1 MVSGNPFLDDDDVD
15 ENDLDLSLG
24 LQDLHVSSSQNVNDA
39 DTSGFVF
46 GLDDDIDDDE
56 DDLALPS
63 LDDYDDE
70 MLPEDQTVSNFS
82 STVETDHNP
91 DGILPVD
98 SHSRIQDDSS
108 VSTDVDTGTE
118 DEILFDD
125 DGDSAG
131 FEDGLNPDADSGESD
146 SSQISDE
153 SHGSIIYGDFDDD
166 DDEFIF
172 DDDED
177 EDGDFND
184 NSFLSSP
191 SDGVLDADG
200 VRDIVR
206 RLEMVSAEP
215 EDEDTYDDEIDEDDD
230 NFAWVDD
237 EDSSSEAG
245 SPFMQRGL
253 LSGGPE
259 SDDDDEEGGWSFED
273 VPPDEEGFTDSRLF
287 EDDDETLFDDDEDE
301 DDLYDF
307 DSPDSTDFLTND
319 SSDRDQTGFDTVS
332 DSDRDNNSEDDG
344 KSSDLGTP
352 EGSLSG
358 SEGSSDSKTGGCDTK
373 SDDSSFTERLKAFAS
388 GLGERVSSVVADI
401 KNDLRG
407 HDGEMPDS
415 RSDDEDEGNTD
426 SDEKGNDDNKSKK
439 SGSRKGKGSSSNP
452 LKSLL
457 STVGGFYN
465 KLVGIFFKIL
475 TSVLGILS
483 GIPVIGRPFKIALAA
498 TRVLEV
504 IAKSAPALLLVAGL
518 VTMSWMSVPSSTT
531 TELPDEGKVEFSSF
545 SYSNGGT
552 ALGVMKNTGEV
563 SVEGQAQ
570 FTVYSLQPGWNP
582 KSWFIYQAEKTC
594 ESNVVAVDIES
605 QTEVSASCG
614 QASGWL
620 PRVSGTV
627 K

>member
-24 LQDLHVSSSQNVNDA
+24 LQDLYASTNQDSA
-39 DTSGFVF
+39 DVVAGGFGF
-46 GLDDDIDDDE
+46 GLDDDTDNE

-63 LDDYDDE
+63 LDDYDNELLTDKQSAE
-70 MLPEDQTVSNFS
+70 NFS
-82 STVETDHNP
+82 SIIEPENDL
-91 DGILPVD
+91 DGTASVGNQVQND
-98 SHSRIQDDSS
+98 SMM
-108 VSTDVDTGTE
+108 STDVDSDTE

-125 DGDSAG
+125 ENDSAD
-131 FEDGLNPDADSGESD
+131 FDSGSELNTDNRESEE
-146 SSQISDE
+146 SSNSADE
-153 SHGSIIYGDFDDD
+153 SHGSIVYGDFDD

-177 EDGDFND
+177 EDDFSD
-184 NSFLSSP
+184 NSFLSS
-191 SDGVLDADG
+191 SADG

-206 RLEMVSAEP
+206 RLEMAGAEP
-215 EDEDTYDDEIDEDDD
+215 ENEDTNDDEIDEDDD

-237 EDSSSEAG
+237 DDSSSEAG

-259 SDDDDEEGGWSFED
+259 PNEDDEEEGGWSFEE
-273 VPPDEEGFTDSRLF
+273 VPPEEEGFSDSRLF

-319 SSDRDQTGFDTVS
+319 FSGRDQIDPGNTS
-332 DSDRDNNSEDDG
+332 DSDQDNNFKDDEQPVDSG
-344 KSSDLGTP
+344 NPDGPVSNSDESSSNKT
-352 EGSLSG
+352 
-358 SEGSSDSKTGGCDTK
+358 SDDTK
-373 SDDSSFTERLKAFAS
+373 DNESSFTERLKALAA
-388 GLGERVSSVVADI
+388 GLGERVSAVVTDV

-407 HDGEMPDS
+407 HDGEIPDS
-415 RSDDEDEGNTD
+415 SSDDEDEEGSD
-426 SDEKGNDDNKSKK
+426 SKEEGIGDNKSKK
-439 SGSRKGKGSSSNP
+439 SGSRKSKSGSSNP

-457 STVGGFYN
+457 STIGGFYN
-465 KLVGIFFKIL
+465 KLVGIFFKII
-475 TSVLGILS
+475 TSVLGVLA

-498 TRVLEV
+498 TLILEIV
-504 IAKSAPALLLVAGL
+504 AKSAPALLLVAGL
-518 VTMSWMSVPSSTT
+518 VTMSWMSVPGSTT

-582 KSWFIYQAEKTC
+582 KSWFVYQAEKTC
-594 ESNVVAVDIES
+594 ESNVVTVDIES

-620 PRVSGTV
+620 PRVSGTI

>member
-24 LQDLHVSSSQNVNDA
+24 LQDLHASTYQNSADA
-39 DTSGFVF
+39 VAGRFGF
-46 GLDDDIDDDE
+46 GLDDDTDDE

-63 LDDYDDE
+63 LDDYENELLADE
-70 MLPEDQTVSNFS
+70 QLAENFS
-82 STVETDHNP
+82 SIIEPENDLDDTASVGNHA
-91 DGILPVD
+91 
-98 SHSRIQDDSS
+98 QDNLLM
-108 VSTDVDTGTE
+108 STDVDSDTE

-125 DGDSAG
+125 ENDSAD
-131 FEDGLNPDADSGESD
+131 FDSGSELNADNIESEE
-146 SSQISDE
+146 SSRSADE
-153 SHGSIIYGDFDDD
+153 SHGSIVYGDFDD

-177 EDGDFND
+177 ENDFSD
-184 NSFLSSP
+184 NSFLSSS

-206 RLEMVSAEP
+206 RLEMAGAEP
-215 EDEDTYDDEIDEDDD
+215 ENEDTNDDEIDEDDD

-237 EDSSSEAG
+237 DSSSEAG

-259 SDDDDEEGGWSFED
+259 SSEDDEEEGGWSFEE
-273 VPPDEEGFTDSRLF
+273 VPPEEEVFSDSRLF

-307 DSPDSTDFLTND
+307 DSPDSTDFPTND
-319 SSDRDQTGFDTVS
+319 FSGRDQIDPGNVS
-332 DSDRDNNSEDDG
+332 DSDQDNNFKNDEQ
-344 KSSDLGTP
+344 
-352 EGSLSG
+352 
-358 SEGSSDSKTGGCDTK
+358 SSDSSTPGGSVSDSDGSSSNKTSDDTK
-373 SDDSSFTERLKAFAS
+373 DNESSFTERLKALAA
-388 GLGERVSSVVADI
+388 GIEDRVSAVVTDV

-407 HDGEMPDS
+407 HDGEIPDS
-415 RSDDEDEGNTD
+415 RSDEDNDSENEPDSEGTN
-426 SDEKGNDDNKSKK
+426 SSKPK
-439 SGSRKGKGSSSNP
+439 ESKKGKGGSRSKNP

-457 STVGGFYN
+457 SAIGGFYN
-465 KLVGIFFKIL
+465 KLVGIFFKII
-475 TSVLGILS
+475 TSVLGVLA

-498 TRVLEV
+498 TRILEI
-504 IAKSAPALLLVAGL
+504 IAKSAPALLLIAGL

-594 ESNVVAVDIES
+594 ESNVVTVDIES

-620 PRVSGTV
+620 PRVSGTI

>member
-24 LQDLHVSSSQNVNDA
+24 LQDLHVSSSQNIDDKVA
-39 DTSGFVF
+39 GGFGF
-46 GLDDDIDDDE
+46 DLDDDVDDDE

-63 LDDYDDE
+63 LDDYENELLTDE
-70 MLPEDQTVSNFS
+70 QTTENFS
-82 STVETDHNP
+82 SITEPENDLDDTASVGNQ
-91 DGILPVD
+91 VQND
-98 SHSRIQDDSS
+98 SMM
-108 VSTDVDTGTE
+108 STDVDSDTE

-125 DGDSAG
+125 KDDSAD
-131 FEDGLNPDADSGESD
+131 FDSGSELNTDNRESEE
-146 SSQISDE
+146 SSNNADE
-153 SHGSIIYGDFDDD
+153 SHGSIVYGDFDD

-177 EDGDFND
+177 EDDFSD
-184 NSFLSSP
+184 NSFLSS
-191 SDGVLDADG
+191 SVDGVLDADG

-206 RLEMVSAEP
+206 RLEMAGAEP
-215 EDEDTYDDEIDEDDD
+215 ENEDTNDDEVDEDDD

-237 EDSSSEAG
+237 DDSSSEAG

-259 SDDDDEEGGWSFED
+259 SSEDDEEEGGWSFEE
-273 VPPDEEGFTDSRLF
+273 VPPEEEGFSDSRLF

-307 DSPDSTDFLTND
+307 DSPDSTDFLAND
-319 SSDRDQTGFDTVS
+319 FSGRDQIDPDNVS
-332 DSDRDNNSEDDG
+332 DSDQDNNFKNDEQSVD
-344 KSSDLGTP
+344 SGTP
-352 EGSLSG
+352 DDSVNDSK
-358 SEGSSDSKTGGCDTK
+358 GSSDSKTGDDTK
-373 SDDSSFTERLKAFAS
+373 SDDSSFTERLKALAA
-388 GLGERVSSVVADI
+388 GLGERVSAVVTDV

-407 HDGEMPDS
+407 HDGEIPDS
-415 RSDDEDEGNTD
+415 ASDDEDEDGSD
-426 SDEKGNDDNKSKK
+426 SKEKGIGDNKSKK
-439 SGSRKGKGSSSNP
+439 PGSRKSKSGSSNT

-457 STVGGFYN
+457 STIGGFYN
-465 KLVGIFFKIL
+465 KLVGIFFKII
-475 TSVLGILS
+475 TSVLGVLV

-498 TRVLEV
+498 TRVLEIV
-504 IAKSAPALLLVAGL
+504 AKSAPALLLVAGL
-518 VTMSWMSVPSSTT
+518 VTMSWMSVPGSTT

-594 ESNVVAVDIES
+594 ESNVVTVDIES
-605 QTEVSASCG
+605 QTEVSAGCG

-620 PRVSGTV
+620 PRVSGTI

>member
-1 MVSGNPFLDDDDVD
+1 MVSGNPFLDEDDVD

-24 LQDLHVSSSQNVNDA
+24 LQDLHASTNQDSTDA
-39 DTSGFVF
+39 VAGGFGF
-46 GLDDDIDDDE
+46 GLDDDTDDE

-63 LDDYDDE
+63 LDDYE
-70 MLPEDQTVSNFS
+70 NELLVSEQSAENFS
-82 STVETDHNP
+82 SITEPENDIDDTASVGNHA
-91 DGILPVD
+91 
-98 SHSRIQDDSS
+98 QDNLLM
-108 VSTDVDTGTE
+108 STDVDSDTE
-118 DEILFDD
+118 DEILFDGED
-125 DGDSAG
+125 DSAD
-131 FEDGLNPDADSGESD
+131 FDAGLRPNNDNRESEE
-146 SSQISDE
+146 SSNNADE
-153 SHGSIIYGDFDDD
+153 SHGSIVYGDFDD

-177 EDGDFND
+177 EDDFSD
-184 NSFLSSP
+184 NSFLSSS

-206 RLEMVSAEP
+206 RLEMAGAEP
-215 EDEDTYDDEIDEDDD
+215 DDEDTNDDEIDEDDD

-237 EDSSSEAG
+237 DDSSSEAG

-259 SDDDDEEGGWSFED
+259 SSEDDEEEGGWSFED
-273 VPPDEEGFTDSRLF
+273 VPPEEEGFSDSRLF

-301 DDLYDF
+301 DELYDF

-319 SSDRDQTGFDTVS
+319 FSGRDQIDHGNVS
-332 DSDRDNNSEDDG
+332 DSDQDNNFKDDEQPVD
-344 KSSDLGTP
+344 SGTP
-352 EGSLSG
+352 DGSVSDPD
-358 SEGSSDSKTGGCDTK
+358 GSSSNKT
-373 SDDSSFTERLKAFAS
+373 SDDNKDNESSFTELLKAFAA
-388 GLGERVSSVVADI
+388 GIGERVSAVVTDV

-407 HDGEMPDS
+407 HDGEIPDS
-415 RSDDEDEGNTD
+415 TSDDEDEEGSD
-426 SDEKGNDDNKSKK
+426 SEEKGSGDSKSKK
-439 SGSRKGKGSSSNP
+439 PVTKKSKSNSNP

-457 STVGGFYN
+457 STIGGFYN
-465 KLVGIFFKIL
+465 KLVGIFFKII
-475 TSVLGILS
+475 TSVLGVLA

-498 TRVLEV
+498 TRILEI
-504 IAKSAPALLLVAGL
+504 IAKGAPALLLVAGL
-518 VTMSWMSVPSSTT
+518 VTMSWMSVPGSTT

-582 KSWFIYQAEKTC
+582 NSWFIYQAEKTC
-594 ESNVVAVDIES
+594 ESNVVTVDIES

-620 PRVSGTV
+620 PRVSGTI

>member
-206 RLEMVSAEP
+206 RLEMASAEP

-358 SEGSSDSKTGGCDTK
+358 SEGSSDSKTGDDTK

-465 KLVGIFFKIL
+465 KIVGIFFKIL
-475 TSVLGILS
+475 TSVLGVLA

-620 PRVSGTV
+620 PRVSGTI

>member
-24 LQDLHVSSSQNVNDA
+24 LQDLHVSSSQNINDKVA
-39 DTSGFVF
+39 GGFGF
-46 GLDDDIDDDE
+46 DLDDDIDDDE
-56 DDLALPS
+56 DDLSLPS

-70 MLPEDQTVSNFS
+70 LLADEQEVSNFS
-82 STVETDHNP
+82 PAIESENRFDDTA
-91 DGILPVD
+91 PVD
-98 SHSRIQDDSS
+98 NQIQDESM
-108 VSTDVDTGTE
+108 VSTDVDPETE

-125 DGDSAG
+125 DEDDSVD
-131 FEDGLNPDADSGESD
+131 FDSDTGLSTDSRESEE
-146 SSQISDE
+146 SSSNTDE
-153 SHGSIIYGDFDDD
+153 SHGSIIYGDFGDD

-172 DDDED
+172 DDDEE
-177 EDGDFND
+177 EDDDFSD
-184 NSFLSSP
+184 NSFLSPP

-206 RLEMVSAEP
+206 RLEMAGAEP
-215 EDEDTYDDEIDEDDD
+215 EDEDTTYDDEIDEDDD

-237 EDSSSEAG
+237 EEPSLEAG

-259 SDDDDEEGGWSFED
+259 HDDDDEEGGWSFED
-273 VPPDEEGFTDSRLF
+273 LPPEEEGFSDSRLF
-287 EDDDETLFDDDEDE
+287 EDDDETLFDDDDDE

-307 DSPDSTDFLTND
+307 DSPDSAEHSLNNFSDTDNNGSDDVSVADLDGND
-319 SSDRDQTGFDTVS
+319 ETEGQSSDS
-332 DSDRDNNSEDDG
+332 
-344 KSSDLGTP
+344 GTP
-352 EGSLSG
+352 DGSVND
-358 SEGSSDSKTGGCDTK
+358 SEGSSDSKTGDDTK
-373 SDDSSFTERLKAFAS
+373 SGDSSFIGRLKAFTS
-388 GLGERVSSVVADI
+388 GLGERVSAVITDV

-407 HDGEMPDS
+407 HDGEIPES
-415 RSDDEDEGNTD
+415 SSDDEDENNPDFKEKD
-426 SDEKGNDDNKSKK
+426 SDDNKSKK
-439 SGSRKGKGSSSNP
+439 SGSRKGKSGSNP
-452 LKSLL
+452 LRSLL
-457 STVGGFYN
+457 STIGGFYN
-465 KLVGIFFKIL
+465 KLVSIFFKIL
-475 TSVLGILS
+475 TSVLGVLA

-498 TRVLEV
+498 TRILGIV
-504 IAKSAPALLLVAGL
+504 AKSAPALLLIAGL
-518 VTMSWMSVPSSTT
+518 VIMSWMSVPGSTT

-594 ESNVVAVDIES
+594 ESNVVTVDIES

-620 PRVSGTV
+620 PRVSGTI

>member
-39 DTSGFVF
+39 DTSGCVF
-46 GLDDDIDDDE
+46 GLDDGIDDDE

-70 MLPEDQTVSNFS
+70 LLSDDQVTSNFS

-91 DGILPVD
+91 DGILSVD

-131 FEDGLNPDADSGESD
+131 FEDGLNPDADSGEQPE
-146 SSQISDE
+146 SSQVSDE

-166 DDEFIF
+166 EDEFIF

-177 EDGDFND
+177 EDDDFSD

-191 SDGVLDADG
+191 SDGVLYADG

-206 RLEMVSAEP
+206 RLEMAGAEP
-215 EDEDTYDDEIDEDDD
+215 EDEDTYDDGIDEDDD

-273 VPPDEEGFTDSRLF
+273 VPPDEDGFTDSRLF

-319 SSDRDQTGFDTVS
+319 SSDRDQIDSDNVS
-332 DSDRDNNSEDDG
+332 DSDQDNDSKDDGQSSDSGTPDASVSDSED
-344 KSSDLGTP
+344 
-352 EGSLSG
+352 
-358 SEGSSDSKTGGCDTK
+358 SSDSKTGNDTK
-373 SDDSSFTERLKAFAS
+373 SIDSSFTERLKAFAS

-415 RSDDEDEGNTD
+415 RSDKDDDSEDEPESED
-426 SDEKGNDDNKSKK
+426 SNSRKPKESK
-439 SGSRKGKGSSSNP
+439 KGKGGSSNP

-457 STVGGFYN
+457 STIGGFYN

-475 TSVLGILS
+475 TSVLGVLAS
-483 GIPVIGRPFKIALAA
+483 IPVIGRPFKIALAA
-498 TRVLEV
+498 TRVLEIV
-504 IAKSAPALLLVAGL
+504 AKSAPALLLIAGL
-518 VTMSWMSVPSSTT
+518 VAMSWMSVPGSTT

-594 ESNVVAVDIES
+594 ESNVVTVDIES

-620 PRVSGTV
+620 PRVSGTI

>member
-1 MVSGNPFLDDDDVD
+1 MVSGNPFLDDDNVD
-15 ENDLDLSLG
+15 DNDLDLSLG

-39 DTSGFVF
+39 DTSGCVF

-70 MLPEDQTVSNFS
+70 LLSDDQVTSNFS
-82 STVETDHNP
+82 STVETDHNS
-91 DGILPVD
+91 DGILSVD

-131 FEDGLNPDADSGESD
+131 FEDGLNPDADSGEQPE
-146 SSQISDE
+146 SSQVSDE

-177 EDGDFND
+177 EDDDFSD

-206 RLEMVSAEP
+206 RLDMAGAEP
-215 EDEDTYDDEIDEDDD
+215 EDEDTYDDGIDEDDD

-273 VPPDEEGFTDSRLF
+273 VPLDEDGFTDSRLF

-319 SSDRDQTGFDTVS
+319 SSDRDQTGLDSVS
-332 DSDRDNNSEDDG
+332 DADLENNSKDDEQ
-344 KSSDLGTP
+344 SSDSSTP
-352 EGSLSG
+352 DDSVND
-358 SEGSSDSKTGGCDTK
+358 SEGSSDSKTGDDTK
-373 SDDSSFTERLKAFAS
+373 SDDSSFTERLKTFAS
-388 GLGERVSSVVADI
+388 GLGERVSTVITDV

-415 RSDDEDEGNTD
+415 SSDDEDENNSD
-426 SDEKGNDDNKSKK
+426 SEEKGNDDNKPKK
-439 SGSRKGKGSSSNP
+439 PGSRKGKSGGSNP

-457 STVGGFYN
+457 STIGGFYN

-498 TRVLEV
+498 TRILEIV
-504 IAKSAPALLLVAGL
+504 SKSAPALLLIAGL
-518 VTMSWMSVPSSTT
+518 VAMSWMSVPGSTT

-545 SYSNGGT
+545 SYSSGGT

-594 ESNVVAVDIES
+594 ESNVVTVDIES

-620 PRVSGTV
+620 PRVSGTI

>member
-24 LQDLHVSSSQNVNDA
+24 LQDLHASTNQNSADA
-39 DTSGFVF
+39 VAGRFGF
-46 GLDDDIDDDE
+46 GLDDDTDDE

-63 LDDYDDE
+63 LDDYENELLADE
-70 MLPEDQTVSNFS
+70 QSAENFS
-82 STVETDHNP
+82 SIIEPENDLDDTASVGNHA
-91 DGILPVD
+91 
-98 SHSRIQDDSS
+98 QDNLLM
-108 VSTDVDTGTE
+108 STDVDSDTE

-125 DGDSAG
+125 ENDSAD
-131 FEDGLNPDADSGESD
+131 FDSGSELNADNIESEE
-146 SSQISDE
+146 SSRSADE
-153 SHGSIIYGDFDDD
+153 SHGSIVYGDFDD

-177 EDGDFND
+177 ENDFSD
-184 NSFLSSP
+184 NSFLSSS

-206 RLEMVSAEP
+206 RLEMAGAEP
-215 EDEDTYDDEIDEDDD
+215 ENEDTNDDEIDEDDD
-230 NFAWVDD
+230 NFVWVDD
-237 EDSSSEAG
+237 DSSSEAG

-259 SDDDDEEGGWSFED
+259 SSEDDEEEGGWSFEE
-273 VPPDEEGFTDSRLF
+273 VPPEEEVFSDSRLF

-307 DSPDSTDFLTND
+307 DSPDSTDFPTND
-319 SSDRDQTGFDTVS
+319 FSGRDQIDPGNVS
-332 DSDRDNNSEDDG
+332 DSDQDNNFKNDEQ
-344 KSSDLGTP
+344 
-352 EGSLSG
+352 
-358 SEGSSDSKTGGCDTK
+358 SSDSSTPGGSVSDSDGSSSNKTSDDTK
-373 SDDSSFTERLKAFAS
+373 DNESSFTERLKALAA
-388 GLGERVSSVVADI
+388 GIGDRVSAVVTDV

-407 HDGEMPDS
+407 HDGEIPDS
-415 RSDDEDEGNTD
+415 RSDEDNDSENEPDSEGTN
-426 SDEKGNDDNKSKK
+426 SSKPKESKK
-439 SGSRKGKGSSSNP
+439 SKGGSRSKNP

-457 STVGGFYN
+457 SAIGGFYN
-465 KLVGIFFKIL
+465 KLVGIFFKII
-475 TSVLGILS
+475 TSVLGVLA

-498 TRVLEV
+498 TRILEI
-504 IAKSAPALLLVAGL
+504 IAKSAPALLLIAGL

-594 ESNVVAVDIES
+594 ESNVVTVDIES

-620 PRVSGTV
+620 PRVSGTI

>member
-24 LQDLHVSSSQNVNDA
+24 LQDLLASNNQDSADA
-39 DTSGFVF
+39 VAGGFGF
-46 GLDDDIDDDE
+46 GLDDDTDDE

-63 LDDYDDE
+63 LDDYDEELLSD
-70 MLPEDQTVSNFS
+70 DQIESNFS
-82 STVETDHNP
+82 STVDSEHNL
-91 DGILPVD
+91 DNSLSVD
-98 SHSRIQDDSS
+98 NHAQNGSS
-108 VSTDVDTGTE
+108 VSTDVDTDTE

-125 DGDSAG
+125 DDDSTD
-131 FEDGLNPDADSGESD
+131 FEDRLDPDAGSGGSES
-146 SSQISDE
+146 SRSSDE
-153 SHGSIIYGDFDDD
+153 SHGSIIYGDFDEDD
-166 DDEFIF
+166 EEFIF

-177 EDGDFND
+177 EDNDFSD
-184 NSFLSSP
+184 NSFISSP

-206 RLEMVSAEP
+206 RLEMAGAEP
-215 EDEDTYDDEIDEDDD
+215 EDKDTYDDEIDEDDD

-237 EDSSSEAG
+237 DDSSSESG

-259 SDDDDEEGGWSFED
+259 SDDDEDEEGGWSFED
-273 VPPDEEGFTDSRLF
+273 VPPVEEGFSDSQLF

-332 DSDRDNNSEDDG
+332 NSDQDNNSEDDG
-344 KSSDLGTP
+344 KSSDSGTP

-358 SEGSSDSKTGGCDTK
+358 SEGSSDSKTGDDTK

-388 GLGERVSSVVADI
+388 GLGERVSSVVTDI

-407 HDGEMPDS
+407 HDGEIPDS
-415 RSDDEDEGNTD
+415 RSDKDDDSENEPESEDSN
-426 SDEKGNDDNKSKK
+426 SSKPK
-439 SGSRKGKGSSSNP
+439 ESKKGKGGSNNP
-452 LKSLL
+452 LKSSL
-457 STVGGFYN
+457 SIIGGFYN
-465 KLVGIFFKIL
+465 KIVGIFFKIL
-475 TSVLGILS
+475 TSVLGVLA

-504 IAKSAPALLLVAGL
+504 IAKSAPALLLIVGL

-531 TELPDEGKVEFSSF
+531 TELPDEGNVEFSSF

-594 ESNVVAVDIES
+594 ESNVVTVDIES

-620 PRVSGTV
+620 PRVSGTI

>member
-24 LQDLHVSSSQNVNDA
+24 LQDLHVSSNQNIDDKVA
-39 DTSGFVF
+39 GGFGF
-46 GLDDDIDDDE
+46 DLDDDVDDDE

-70 MLPEDQTVSNFS
+70 SLSNDQTTSSFS

-98 SHSRIQDDSS
+98 NHIQDDSS

-125 DGDSAG
+125 DSSADFGDG
-131 FEDGLNPDADSGESD
+131 MDPDADSGKSE
-146 SSQISDE
+146 SSQVSDE

-166 DDEFIF
+166 EEFIF

-177 EDGDFND
+177 EDDDFND
-184 NSFLSSP
+184 NSFLSSS

-206 RLEMVSAEP
+206 RLEMAGAEP

-237 EDSSSEAG
+237 EDASPEAG

-319 SSDRDQTGFDTVS
+319 FSDRERTGLDSVS
-332 DSDRDNNSEDDG
+332 DSDRDNNSGDDG
-344 KSSDLGTP
+344 QSSD
-352 EGSLSG
+352 SG
-358 SEGSSDSKTGGCDTK
+358 IPNDSVNDSEGSSDSKTGDDTK
-373 SDDSSFTERLKAFAS
+373 SDDSSFTEHLKTFAS
-388 GLGERVSSVVADI
+388 SLGKRVSAVVTDV

-407 HDGEMPDS
+407 HDGEIPDS
-415 RSDDEDEGNTD
+415 SSDEEDENNPD
-426 SDEKGNDDNKSKK
+426 PEEKSNDNNKSKK
-439 SGSRKGKGSSSNP
+439 PESRKGKSSSNP

-457 STVGGFYN
+457 SSISGFYN
-465 KLVGIFFKIL
+465 KIVGIFFKIL
-475 TSVLGILS
+475 TSVLGVLA

-498 TRVLEV
+498 TRILEI

-518 VTMSWMSVPSSTT
+518 VTMSWMSVPGSTT

-594 ESNVVAVDIES
+594 ESNVVTVDIES

-620 PRVSGTV
+620 PRVSGTI

>member
-24 LQDLHVSSSQNVNDA
+24 LQDLHASSIQNIDDKVA
-39 DTSGFVF
+39 GGFGF
-46 GLDDDIDDDE
+46 DLDDDIDDDE

-70 MLPEDQTVSNFS
+70 LLTAEQEASSFS
-82 STVETDHNP
+82 PAVESENRFDDTA
-91 DGILPVD
+91 PVD
-98 SHSRIQDDSS
+98 NQVQDDSMM
-108 VSTDVDTGTE
+108 STDVDPETE

-358 SEGSSDSKTGGCDTK
+358 SEGSSDSKTGDDTK

-620 PRVSGTV
+620 PRVSGTI

>member
-24 LQDLHVSSSQNVNDA
+24 LQDLHVSSSQNANDA

-70 MLPEDQTVSNFS
+70 LLSDDQVASNFS
-82 STVETDHNP
+82 STVVTDHNP

-206 RLEMVSAEP
+206 RLEMASAEP

-237 EDSSSEAG
+237 EDSSSESGA
-245 SPFMQRGL
+245 PFMQRGL

-259 SDDDDEEGGWSFED
+259 SDDNDEEGGWSFED
-273 VPPDEEGFTDSRLF
+273 VPPEEEGFTDSRLF

-301 DDLYDF
+301 DDLYNF
-307 DSPDSTDFLTND
+307 DSPDNTDFLTND
-319 SSDRDQTGFDTVS
+319 SSDRDQIDSSSVP
-332 DSDRDNNSEDDG
+332 DSDRDNESEDDG
-344 KSSDLGTP
+344 QSSDSGNPDT
-352 EGSLSG
+352 SVSG
-358 SEGSSDSKTGGCDTK
+358 SEGSSDSKTGNDTK

-388 GLGERVSSVVADI
+388 GLGERVSSVVTDI

-407 HDGEMPDS
+407 HDGEIPDS
-415 RSDDEDEGNTD
+415 RSDKDDDSENEPESEDSN
-426 SDEKGNDDNKSKK
+426 SSKPK
-439 SGSRKGKGSSSNP
+439 ESKKGKGGSSNP
-452 LKSLL
+452 LKSSL
-457 STVGGFYN
+457 SIIGGFYN
-465 KLVGIFFKIL
+465 KIVGIFFKIL
-475 TSVLGILS
+475 TSVLGVLA

-504 IAKSAPALLLVAGL
+504 IAKSAPALLLIVGL

-531 TELPDEGKVEFSSF
+531 TELPDEGNVEFSSF

-594 ESNVVAVDIES
+594 ESNVVTVDIES

-620 PRVSGTV
+620 PRVSGTI

>member
-24 LQDLHVSSSQNVNDA
+24 LQDLLASNNQDSADA
-39 DTSGFVF
+39 VAGGFGF

-70 MLPEDQTVSNFS
+70 LLSDDQVTSNFS

-91 DGILPVD
+91 DGILSVD
-98 SHSRIQDDSS
+98 SHSRIQDDSY
-108 VSTDVDTGTE
+108 VSTDVDIGTE

-131 FEDGLNPDADSGESD
+131 FEDGLNPDADSGEQPE
-146 SSQISDE
+146 SSQVSDE
-153 SHGSIIYGDFDDD
+153 SHGSIIYGDFDD
-166 DDEFIF
+166 EFIF

-177 EDGDFND
+177 EDDDFSD

-206 RLEMVSAEP
+206 RLEMAGAEP
-215 EDEDTYDDEIDEDDD
+215 EDEDTYDDGIDEDDD

-273 VPPDEEGFTDSRLF
+273 VPPDEDGFTDSRLF

-307 DSPDSTDFLTND
+307 DSPDSAEHPSSNLSDTDNND
-319 SSDRDQTGFDTVS
+319 SDDVS
-332 DSDRDNNSEDDG
+332 VADPDDNDETERQSPDS
-344 KSSDLGTP
+344 GTP
-352 EGSLSG
+352 DDSVND
-358 SEGSSDSKTGGCDTK
+358 SEGSSDSKTDDDTK
-373 SDDSSFTERLKAFAS
+373 SDDSSFTERLKTFAS
-388 GLGERVSSVVADI
+388 GLGERVSAVITDI
-401 KNDLRG
+401 KNDLKG
-407 HDGEMPDS
+407 HDGEIPES
-415 RSDDEDEGNTD
+415 SSDDEDENNSD
-426 SDEKGNDDNKSKK
+426 SEEKDSDDNKSKK
-439 SGSRKGKGSSSNP
+439 PGSRKGKSSSSNP

-457 STVGGFYN
+457 SIIGGFYN

-475 TSVLGILS
+475 TSVLGVLA

-504 IAKSAPALLLVAGL
+504 IAKSAPALLLIVGL

-531 TELPDEGKVEFSSF
+531 TELPDEGNVEFSSF

-594 ESNVVAVDIES
+594 ESNVVTVDIES

-620 PRVSGTV
+620 PRVSGTI

>member
-24 LQDLHVSSSQNVNDA
+24 LQDLHASTNQNSADA
-39 DTSGFVF
+39 VAGRFGF
-46 GLDDDIDDDE
+46 GLDDDTDDE

-63 LDDYDDE
+63 LDDYENELLADE
-70 MLPEDQTVSNFS
+70 QSAENFS
-82 STVETDHNP
+82 SIIEPEND
-91 DGILPVD
+91 L
-98 SHSRIQDDSS
+98 DDTASVGNHAQNGSS
-108 VSTDVDTGTE
+108 VSTDVDTDTE

-125 DGDSAG
+125 DDDSTD
-131 FEDGLNPDADSGESD
+131 FEDRLDPDAGSGGSES
-146 SSQISDE
+146 SRSSDE
-153 SHGSIIYGDFDDD
+153 SHGSIIYGDFDEDD
-166 DDEFIF
+166 EEFIF

-177 EDGDFND
+177 EDNDFSD
-184 NSFLSSP
+184 NSFISSP

-206 RLEMVSAEP
+206 RLEMAGAEP
-215 EDEDTYDDEIDEDDD
+215 EDKDTYDDEIDEDDD

-237 EDSSSEAG
+237 DDSSSESG

-259 SDDDDEEGGWSFED
+259 SDDDEDEEGGWSFED
-273 VPPDEEGFTDSRLF
+273 VPPEEEGFSDSRLF
-287 EDDDETLFDDDEDE
+287 EDDDETLFDDDDDE

-307 DSPDSTDFLTND
+307 DSPDSAEHSLNNFSDTDNNGSDDVSVADLDSND
-319 SSDRDQTGFDTVS
+319 ETEGQSSDS
-332 DSDRDNNSEDDG
+332 
-344 KSSDLGTP
+344 GTP
-352 EGSLSG
+352 DGSVND

-373 SDDSSFTERLKAFAS
+373 SGDSSFIGRLKAFTS
-388 GLGERVSSVVADI
+388 GLGERVSAVITDV

-407 HDGEMPDS
+407 HDGEIPES
-415 RSDDEDEGNTD
+415 SSDDEDENNPDFKEKD
-426 SDEKGNDDNKSKK
+426 SDDNKSKK
-439 SGSRKGKGSSSNP
+439 SGSRKGKSGSNP
-452 LKSLL
+452 LRSLL
-457 STVGGFYN
+457 STIGGFYN
-465 KLVGIFFKIL
+465 KLVSIFFKIL
-475 TSVLGILS
+475 TSVLGVLA

-498 TRVLEV
+498 TRILGIV
-504 IAKSAPALLLVAGL
+504 AKSAPALLLIAGL
-518 VTMSWMSVPSSTT
+518 VIMSWMSVPGSTT

-582 KSWFIYQAEKTC
+582 KSWLIYQAEKTC
-594 ESNVVAVDIES
+594 ESNVVTVDIES

-620 PRVSGTV
+620 PRVSGTI

>member
-24 LQDLHVSSSQNVNDA
+24 LQDLHVSSNQNIDDKVA
-39 DTSGFVF
+39 GGFGF
-46 GLDDDIDDDE
+46 DLDDDVDDDE

-70 MLPEDQTVSNFS
+70 FLTAEQEASSFS
-82 STVETDHNP
+82 PAVESENRFDDTA
-91 DGILPVD
+91 PVD
-98 SHSRIQDDSS
+98 NQVQDDSMM
-108 VSTDVDTGTE
+108 STDVDPETE

-125 DGDSAG
+125 EDDSVN
-131 FEDGLNPDADSGESD
+131 FDSGSELNTDNRESKE
-146 SSQISDE
+146 SSSSADE

-166 DDEFIF
+166 DEFIF
-172 DDDED
+172 DDDEE
-177 EDGDFND
+177 EDDDFSD

-206 RLEMVSAEP
+206 RLEMAGAEP
-215 EDEDTYDDEIDEDDD
+215 ENEDTNDDEIDEDDD

-237 EDSSSEAG
+237 EEPSSGSG

-259 SDDDDEEGGWSFED
+259 FSEDDEEEGGWSFEE
-273 VPPDEEGFTDSRLF
+273 VPPEEEGFSDSRLF

-319 SSDRDQTGFDTVS
+319 FSDGDQIDPGNISDSDQDNNFKDDKQPVDSSTPDGSVS
-332 DSDRDNNSEDDG
+332 DSD
-344 KSSDLGTP
+344 
-352 EGSLSG
+352 
-358 SEGSSDSKTGGCDTK
+358 GSSSNKTSDDTK
-373 SDDSSFTERLKAFAS
+373 DNESSFTERLKALAV
-388 GLGERVSSVVADI
+388 GLGERVSAVVTDV

-407 HDGEMPDS
+407 HDGEIPDS
-415 RSDDEDEGNTD
+415 ASDDEDEDGSD
-426 SDEKGNDDNKSKK
+426 SKEKGIGDNKSKK
-439 SGSRKGKGSSSNP
+439 PGSRKSKNGSSNP

-457 STVGGFYN
+457 STIGGFYN

-475 TSVLGILS
+475 TSVLGVLAS
-483 GIPVIGRPFKIALAA
+483 IPVIGRPFKIALAA
-498 TRVLEV
+498 TRVLEIV
-504 IAKSAPALLLVAGL
+504 AKSAPALLLIAGL
-518 VTMSWMSVPSSTT
+518 VAMSWMSVPGSTT

-582 KSWFIYQAEKTC
+582 NSWFIYQAEKTC
-594 ESNVVAVDIES
+594 ESNVVTVDIES

-620 PRVSGTV
+620 PRVSGTI

>member
-24 LQDLHVSSSQNVNDA
+24 LQDLHAFSIQNSA
-39 DTSGFVF
+39 DEVAGGFGF
-46 GLDDDIDDDE
+46 DLDYDVDDDE

-63 LDDYDDE
+63 LDDYENELLADEQTAEDFSPAVESESRFDD
-70 MLPEDQTVSNFS
+70 TA
-82 STVETDHNP
+82 
-91 DGILPVD
+91 PVD
-98 SHSRIQDDSS
+98 NQIQDDSMM
-108 VSTDVDTGTE
+108 STDVDPKTE

-125 DGDSAG
+125 EDDSVN
-131 FEDGLNPDADSGESD
+131 FDSDTGLSTNSRESEE
-146 SSQISDE
+146 SSSNTDE

-166 DDEFIF
+166 EFIF
-172 DDDED
+172 DDDEE
-177 EDGDFND
+177 EDDDFSD

-206 RLEMVSAEP
+206 RLEMAGAEP
-215 EDEDTYDDEIDEDDD
+215 ENEDTNDDEIDEDDD

-237 EDSSSEAG
+237 EEPSSGSG

-259 SDDDDEEGGWSFED
+259 FSEDDEEEGGWSFEE
-273 VPPDEEGFTDSRLF
+273 VPPEEEGFTDSCLF
-287 EDDDETLFDDDEDE
+287 EDDDETLFDDDED
-301 DDLYDF
+301 DLYDF
-307 DSPDSTDFLTND
+307 DSPDNTDFLTND
-319 SSDRDQTGFDTVS
+319 SSDRDQIDSSSVP
-332 DSDRDNNSEDDG
+332 DSDRDNESEDDG
-344 KSSDLGTP
+344 QSFDSGNPDT
-352 EGSLSG
+352 SVSG
-358 SEGSSDSKTGGCDTK
+358 SEGSSDSKTGNDTK
-373 SDDSSFTERLKAFAS
+373 SDDSSFTEHLKAFAS
-388 GLGERVSSVVADI
+388 GLGERVSSVVTDI

-407 HDGEMPDS
+407 HDGEIPDS
-415 RSDDEDEGNTD
+415 SSDEEDENNPD
-426 SDEKGNDDNKSKK
+426 PEEKSNDNNKSKK
-439 SGSRKGKGSSSNP
+439 PESRKGKSSSNP

-457 STVGGFYN
+457 SSISGFYN
-465 KLVGIFFKIL
+465 KIVGIFFKIL
-475 TSVLGILS
+475 TSVLGVLA

-498 TRVLEV
+498 TRILEI

-518 VTMSWMSVPSSTT
+518 VTMSWMSVPGSTT

-594 ESNVVAVDIES
+594 ESNVVTVDIES

-620 PRVSGTV
+620 PRVSGTI

>member
-24 LQDLHVSSSQNVNDA
+24 LQDLHTSNNQYSDDA
-39 DTSGFVF
+39 VAGGFGF
-46 GLDDDIDDDE
+46 GLDDDTDDE
-56 DDLALPS
+56 DDLTLPS
-63 LDDYDDE
+63 LDDYENELLVDE
-70 MLPEDQTVSNFS
+70 QTADNFS
-82 STVETDHNP
+82 SVIQPENDLDDTAS
-91 DGILPVD
+91 VD
-98 SHSRIQDDSS
+98 NQVQDDSMM
-108 VSTDVDTGTE
+108 STDVDSDTE
-118 DEILFDD
+118 DEILFDGED
-125 DGDSAG
+125 DSADFDAG
-131 FEDGLNPDADSGESD
+131 SGLNTADKEAGES
-146 SSQISDE
+146 SSSADE
-153 SHGSIIYGDFDDD
+153 SHGSIVYGDFDD

-177 EDGDFND
+177 EDDFSE
-184 NSFLSSP
+184 NSFLSSS

-206 RLEMVSAEP
+206 RLEMAGAEP
-215 EDEDTYDDEIDEDDD
+215 DDEDTYDDEIDEDDD

-237 EDSSSEAG
+237 DDSSSEAG

-253 LSGGPE
+253 LSGGPD
-259 SDDDDEEGGWSFED
+259 SDDDDEEGGWSFEE
-273 VPPDEEGFTDSRLF
+273 VPPEEEGFSDSRLF
-287 EDDDETLFDDDEDE
+287 EDDDDTLFDDDEDE
-301 DDLYDF
+301 DELYDF

-319 SSDRDQTGFDTVS
+319 FSGRDQIDPGNVS
-332 DSDRDNNSEDDG
+332 DSDQDNNFKDDEQPVD
-344 KSSDLGTP
+344 SGTP
-352 EGSLSG
+352 DGSVSDPD
-358 SEGSSDSKTGGCDTK
+358 GSSSNKTSDDTK
-373 SDDSSFTERLKAFAS
+373 DNESSFTERLKALAA
-388 GLGERVSSVVADI
+388 GIGERVSAVVTDV

-407 HDGEMPDS
+407 HDGEIPDS
-415 RSDDEDEGNTD
+415 TSDDEDEEG
-426 SDEKGNDDNKSKK
+426 SDYEEKGSGDNKSKK
-439 SGSRKGKGSSSNP
+439 PVTKKSKSNSNP

-457 STVGGFYN
+457 STIGGFYN
-465 KLVGIFFKIL
+465 KLVGIFFKII
-475 TSVLGILS
+475 TSVLGVLA

-498 TRVLEV
+498 TRILGIV
-504 IAKSAPALLLVAGL
+504 AKSAPALLLIAGL
-518 VTMSWMSVPSSTT
+518 VMMSWMSVPGSIT

-594 ESNVVAVDIES
+594 ESNVVTVDIES

-620 PRVSGTV
+620 PRVSGTI

>member
-15 ENDLDLSLG
+15 ENELDLSLG
-24 LQDLHVSSSQNVNDA
+24 LQDLLAFNNQDSDDA
-39 DTSGFVF
+39 VYGGFGF
-46 GLDDDIDDDE
+46 GLDEDTDDE
-56 DDLALPS
+56 DDDDLALPS
-63 LDDYDDE
+63 LDDYENEFLTDE
-70 MLPEDQTVSNFS
+70 QTTDNFS
-82 STVETDHNP
+82 SVIEPENDLDDTASVDNQVRDDSMMSTN
-91 DGILPVD
+91 VD
-98 SHSRIQDDSS
+98 SD
-108 VSTDVDTGTE
+108 TE
-118 DEILFDD
+118 DEILFDGED
-125 DGDSAG
+125 DTAD
-131 FEDGLNPDADSGESD
+131 FESGPGLNTAEREAGES
-146 SSQISDE
+146 SSSTDE
-153 SHGSIIYGDFDDD
+153 SHGSIVYGDFDD

-177 EDGDFND
+177 EDDFSD
-184 NSFLSSP
+184 SSFLSSS

-206 RLEMVSAEP
+206 RLEMAGAEP
-215 EDEDTYDDEIDEDDD
+215 DDEDTNNDEIDEDDD

-237 EDSSSEAG
+237 DDSSSEAG

-259 SDDDDEEGGWSFED
+259 SSEDDEEEGGWSFED
-273 VPPDEEGFTDSRLF
+273 VPPEEEGFSDSRLF

-301 DDLYDF
+301 DELYDF

-319 SSDRDQTGFDTVS
+319 SSDRDQIDSDNVS
-332 DSDRDNNSEDDG
+332 DSDQDNNSKDDG
-344 KSSDLGTP
+344 QTSDSDIP
-352 EGSLSG
+352 EDSVND
-358 SEGSSDSKTGGCDTK
+358 SEDSSDSKTGDDTK
-373 SDDSSFTERLKAFAS
+373 SGDSAFTERLKAFAS

-504 IAKSAPALLLVAGL
+504 IAKSAPALLLVTGL

-594 ESNVVAVDIES
+594 ESNVVTVDIES

-620 PRVSGTV
+620 PRVSGTI

>member
-24 LQDLHVSSSQNVNDA
+24 LQDLHVSSNQNIDDKVA
-39 DTSGFVF
+39 GGFGF
-46 GLDDDIDDDE
+46 DLDDDVDDDE

-70 MLPEDQTVSNFS
+70 SLSNDQTTSSFS

-98 SHSRIQDDSS
+98 NHIQDDSS

-125 DGDSAG
+125 DSSADFGDG
-131 FEDGLNPDADSGESD
+131 MDPDADSGKSE
-146 SSQISDE
+146 SSQVSDE

-166 DDEFIF
+166 EEFIF

-177 EDGDFND
+177 EDDDFND
-184 NSFLSSP
+184 NSFISSP

-206 RLEMVSAEP
+206 RLEMAGAEP
-215 EDEDTYDDEIDEDDD
+215 EDKDTYDDEIDEDDD

-237 EDSSSEAG
+237 DDSSSESG

-307 DSPDSTDFLTND
+307 DSPDSTDLLTND
-319 SSDRDQTGFDTVS
+319 SSDRDQAGLDSVSDADLENNSKDDEQSSDSSTPGGSVS
-332 DSDRDNNSEDDG
+332 DSD
-344 KSSDLGTP
+344 
-352 EGSLSG
+352 
-358 SEGSSDSKTGGCDTK
+358 GSSSNKTSDDTK
-373 SDDSSFTERLKAFAS
+373 DNESSFTERLKAFAS
-388 GLGERVSSVVADI
+388 GLGERVSSVVTDI

-407 HDGEMPDS
+407 HDGEIPDS
-415 RSDDEDEGNTD
+415 RSDKDDDSENEPESEDSN
-426 SDEKGNDDNKSKK
+426 SSKPK
-439 SGSRKGKGSSSNP
+439 ESKKGKGGSSNP
-452 LKSLL
+452 LKSSL
-457 STVGGFYN
+457 SIIGGFYN
-465 KLVGIFFKIL
+465 KIVGIFFKIL
-475 TSVLGILS
+475 TSVLGVLA

-504 IAKSAPALLLVAGL
+504 IAKSAPALLLIVGL

-531 TELPDEGKVEFSSF
+531 TELPDEGNVEFSSF

-594 ESNVVAVDIES
+594 ESNVVTVDIES

-620 PRVSGTV
+620 PRVSGTI

>member
-24 LQDLHVSSSQNVNDA
+24 LQDLHVSSNQNIDDKVA
-39 DTSGFVF
+39 GGFGF
-46 GLDDDIDDDE
+46 DLDDDVDDDE

-70 MLPEDQTVSNFS
+70 FLTAEQEASSFS
-82 STVETDHNP
+82 PAVESENRFDDTA
-91 DGILPVD
+91 PVD
-98 SHSRIQDDSS
+98 NQVQDDSMM
-108 VSTDVDTGTE
+108 STDVDPETE

-125 DGDSAG
+125 EDDSVN
-131 FEDGLNPDADSGESD
+131 FDSGSELNTDNRESKE
-146 SSQISDE
+146 SSSSADE

-166 DDEFIF
+166 EFIF
-172 DDDED
+172 DDDEE
-177 EDGDFND
+177 EDDDFSD

-206 RLEMVSAEP
+206 RLEMAGAEP
-215 EDEDTYDDEIDEDDD
+215 ENEDTNDDEIDEDDD

-237 EDSSSEAG
+237 EEPSSGSG

-259 SDDDDEEGGWSFED
+259 FSEDDEEEGGWSFEE
-273 VPPDEEGFTDSRLF
+273 VPPEEEGFSDSRLF

-319 SSDRDQTGFDTVS
+319 FSDGDQIDPGNISDSDQDNNFKDDKQPVDSSTPDGSVS
-332 DSDRDNNSEDDG
+332 DSD
-344 KSSDLGTP
+344 
-352 EGSLSG
+352 
-358 SEGSSDSKTGGCDTK
+358 GSSSNKTSDDTK
-373 SDDSSFTERLKAFAS
+373 DNESSFTERLKALAV
-388 GLGERVSSVVADI
+388 GLGERVSAVVTDV

-407 HDGEMPDS
+407 HDGEIPDS
-415 RSDDEDEGNTD
+415 ASDDEDEDGSD
-426 SDEKGNDDNKSKK
+426 SKEKGIGDNKSKK
-439 SGSRKGKGSSSNP
+439 PGSRKSKNGSSNP

-457 STVGGFYN
+457 STIGGFYN

-475 TSVLGILS
+475 TSVLGVLAS
-483 GIPVIGRPFKIALAA
+483 IPVIGRPFKIALAA
-498 TRVLEV
+498 TRVLEIV
-504 IAKSAPALLLVAGL
+504 AKSAPALLLIAGL
-518 VTMSWMSVPSSTT
+518 VAMSWMSVPGSTT

-582 KSWFIYQAEKTC
+582 NSWFIYQAEKTC
-594 ESNVVAVDIES
+594 ESNVVTVDIES

-620 PRVSGTV
+620 PRVSGTI

>member
-24 LQDLHVSSSQNVNDA
+24 LQDLHASSIQNIDDKVA
-39 DTSGFVF
+39 GGFGF
-46 GLDDDIDDDE
+46 GLDDDTDDE

-70 MLPEDQTVSNFS
+70 LLTAEQEASSFS
-82 STVETDHNP
+82 PAVESENRFDDTA
-91 DGILPVD
+91 PVD
-98 SHSRIQDDSS
+98 NQVQDDSMM
-108 VSTDVDTGTE
+108 STDVDPETE

-125 DGDSAG
+125 EDDSVN
-131 FEDGLNPDADSGESD
+131 FDSDTGLSTDSREYDES
-146 SSQISDE
+146 SSNTDE

-166 DDEFIF
+166 DEFIF
-172 DDDED
+172 DDDEE
-177 EDGDFND
+177 EDDDFSD
-184 NSFLSSP
+184 NSFLSSS

-206 RLEMVSAEP
+206 RLEMAGAEP

-237 EDSSSEAG
+237 EEPSSGSG

-259 SDDDDEEGGWSFED
+259 FSEDDEEEGGWSFEE
-273 VPPDEEGFTDSRLF
+273 VPPEEEGFTDSRLF

-301 DDLYDF
+301 DDLYNF

-319 SSDRDQTGFDTVS
+319 FSDRERTGLDSVS
-332 DSDRDNNSEDDG
+332 DSDRDNESGDDG
-344 KSSDLGTP
+344 QSFDSGNPDT
-352 EGSLSG
+352 SVSG
-358 SEGSSDSKTGGCDTK
+358 SDGSSDSKTGNDTK

-415 RSDDEDEGNTD
+415 RSDKDDDSEDEPESED
-426 SDEKGNDDNKSKK
+426 SNSSKPK
-439 SGSRKGKGSSSNP
+439 ESKKGKGGSSNP

-457 STVGGFYN
+457 STIGGFYN
-465 KLVGIFFKIL
+465 KLVGIFFKII
-475 TSVLGILS
+475 TSVLGVLA

-498 TRVLEV
+498 TRVLEI
-504 IAKSAPALLLVAGL
+504 IAKSAPALLLIAGL

-531 TELPDEGKVEFSSF
+531 TELPDEGNVEFSSF
-545 SYSNGGT
+545 SYSSGGT

-594 ESNVVAVDIES
+594 ESNVVTVDIES

-620 PRVSGTV
+620 PRVSGTI

>member
-24 LQDLHVSSSQNVNDA
+24 LQDLHVSSSQNIDDKVA
-39 DTSGFVF
+39 GGFGF
-46 GLDDDIDDDE
+46 DLDDDVDDDE

-63 LDDYDDE
+63 LDDYENELLTDEQTTENFYSVIEPENNLDD
-70 MLPEDQTVSNFS
+70 TAS
-82 STVETDHNP
+82 
-91 DGILPVD
+91 VD
-98 SHSRIQDDSS
+98 NQVQDDSMM
-108 VSTDVDTGTE
+108 STDVDSDTE

-172 DDDED
+172 DDDDD

-206 RLEMVSAEP
+206 RLEMASAEP

-237 EDSSSEAG
+237 EDSSSESGA
-245 SPFMQRGL
+245 PFMQRGL

-273 VPPDEEGFTDSRLF
+273 VPPEEEGFTDSRLF
-287 EDDDETLFDDDEDE
+287 EDDDETLFDEDE
-301 DDLYDF
+301 DDLYNF
-307 DSPDSTDFLTND
+307 DSPDNTDFLTND
-319 SSDRDQTGFDTVS
+319 SSDRDQIDSNSVPDSDQDNNSKDDGQTS
-332 DSDRDNNSEDDG
+332 DSDIPEDSVNDSED
-344 KSSDLGTP
+344 
-352 EGSLSG
+352 
-358 SEGSSDSKTGGCDTK
+358 SSDSKTGDDTK
-373 SDDSSFTERLKAFAS
+373 SGDSAFTERLKAFAS

-498 TRVLEV
+498 TRVLEI
-504 IAKSAPALLLVAGL
+504 IAKSAPALLLIAGL

-545 SYSNGGT
+545 SYSSGGT

-594 ESNVVAVDIES
+594 ESNVVTVDIES

-620 PRVSGTV
+620 PRVSGTI

>member
-206 RLEMVSAEP
+206 RLEMASAEP

-358 SEGSSDSKTGGCDTK
+358 SEGSSDSKTGDDTK

-594 ESNVVAVDIES
+594 ESNVVTVDIES

-620 PRVSGTV
+620 PRVSGTI

>member
-24 LQDLHVSSSQNVNDA
+24 LQDLHVFSIQNSADA

-63 LDDYDDE
+63 LDDYDDD
-70 MLPEDQTVSNFS
+70 LLSDDRTSSNFS
-82 STVETDHNP
+82 STVETDNGFY
-91 DGILPVD
+91 DTVSVD
-98 SHSRIQDDSS
+98 SQTQDDSM
-108 VSTDVDTGTE
+108 VSTDVDSDAE
-118 DEILFDD
+118 DKILFDD
-125 DGDSAG
+125 DDDSTDFENEMNSNAG
-131 FEDGLNPDADSGESD
+131 SGEPE
-146 SSQISDE
+146 SSQINDE

-177 EDGDFND
+177 GDDDFSD

-200 VRDIVR
+200 VRDIVG
-206 RLEMVSAEP
+206 RLEMAGAEP

-237 EDSSSEAG
+237 EEPSPEEG

-273 VPPDEEGFTDSRLF
+273 VQPEDEGFSDSRLF

-319 SSDRDQTGFDTVS
+319 FSDRDQIDSDIVS

-344 KSSDLGTP
+344 QSSDSGTP
-352 EGSLSG
+352 DGSVG
-358 SEGSSDSKTGGCDTK
+358 DSEDSSDSKTGDDTK
-373 SDDSSFTERLKAFAS
+373 SSDSAFTERLKTFAA
-388 GLGERVSSVVADI
+388 GLGERVSSVIADI

-415 RSDDEDEGNTD
+415 RSDKDDDSEDEPESED
-426 SDEKGNDDNKSKK
+426 SNNSKPKESKK
-439 SGSRKGKGSSSNP
+439 GKDGSGGKNP

-457 STVGGFYN
+457 SIVNGFYN

-475 TSVLGILS
+475 TSVLGVLT
-483 GIPVIGRPFKIALAA
+483 GIPVIGRPFKIALTA

-504 IAKSAPALLLVAGL
+504 IAKSAPALLLIAGL
-518 VTMSWMSVPSSTT
+518 VTMSWMSVPGSTN

-594 ESNVVAVDIES
+594 ESNVVTMDIES

-620 PRVSGTV
+620 PRVSGTI

>member
-24 LQDLHVSSSQNVNDA
+24 LQDLHMSSNQNSDDKVA
-39 DTSGFVF
+39 GRFGFD
-46 GLDDDIDDDE
+46 LDDDIDDDE

-70 MLPEDQTVSNFS
+70 LLVNEQVTGDFS
-82 STVETDHNP
+82 PAIESENDLDDTT
-91 DGILPVD
+91 PVD
-98 SHSRIQDDSS
+98 NYTQDSLLM
-108 VSTDVDTGTE
+108 STDVDSDTE

-125 DGDSAG
+125 EDDDSVD
-131 FEDGLNPDADSGESD
+131 FDSDTGLSTDSIESEE
-146 SSQISDE
+146 SSSNTDE

-166 DDEFIF
+166 DEEFIF

-177 EDGDFND
+177 EDEDFSD

-206 RLEMVSAEP
+206 RLEMAGAEP
-215 EDEDTYDDEIDEDDD
+215 EDEDAYDDEIDEDND

-237 EDSSSEAG
+237 EDASPGAG

-273 VPPDEEGFTDSRLF
+273 VPPEEEGFTDSRLF

-319 SSDRDQTGFDTVS
+319 SSDRDRIGPDSVSESDLDNDSKDDGQSSDSGTPDDSVS
-332 DSDRDNNSEDDG
+332 D
-344 KSSDLGTP
+344 
-352 EGSLSG
+352 
-358 SEGSSDSKTGGCDTK
+358 SEGSSDSKTGDDTK
-373 SDDSSFTERLKAFAS
+373 SDDSSFVERLKAFAS

-415 RSDDEDEGNTD
+415 SSDEEDEGNTD

-439 SGSRKGKGSSSNP
+439 SGSRKGEGSSSNP

-531 TELPDEGKVEFSSF
+531 TELPDEGNVEFSSF

-594 ESNVVAVDIES
+594 ESNVVTVDIES

-620 PRVSGTV
+620 PRVSGTI

>member
-1 MVSGNPFLDDDDVD
+1 MVSGNPSLDDDDVD

-39 DTSGFVF
+39 DTSGCVF
-46 GLDDDIDDDE
+46 GLDDGIDDDE

-70 MLPEDQTVSNFS
+70 LLSDDQVTSNFS

-91 DGILPVD
+91 DGILSVD

-131 FEDGLNPDADSGESD
+131 FEDGLNPDADSGEQPE
-146 SSQISDE
+146 SSQVSNE

-166 DDEFIF
+166 EDEFIF

-177 EDGDFND
+177 EDDDFSD

-191 SDGVLDADG
+191 SDGVLYADG

-206 RLEMVSAEP
+206 RLEMAGAEP
-215 EDEDTYDDEIDEDDD
+215 EDEDTYDDGIDEDDD

-273 VPPDEEGFTDSRLF
+273 VPPDEDGFTDSRLF

-319 SSDRDQTGFDTVS
+319 SSDRDQIDSDNVS
-332 DSDRDNNSEDDG
+332 DSDQDNDSKDDGQSSDSGTPDASVSDSED
-344 KSSDLGTP
+344 
-352 EGSLSG
+352 
-358 SEGSSDSKTGGCDTK
+358 SSDSKTGNDTK
-373 SDDSSFTERLKAFAS
+373 SIDSSFTERLKAFAS

-415 RSDDEDEGNTD
+415 RSDKDDDSEDEPESED
-426 SDEKGNDDNKSKK
+426 SNSRKPKESK
-439 SGSRKGKGSSSNP
+439 KGKGGSSNP

-457 STVGGFYN
+457 STIGGFYN

-475 TSVLGILS
+475 TSVLGVLAS
-483 GIPVIGRPFKIALAA
+483 IPVIGRPFKIALAA
-498 TRVLEV
+498 TRVLEIV
-504 IAKSAPALLLVAGL
+504 AKSAPALLLIAGL
-518 VTMSWMSVPSSTT
+518 VAMSWMSVPGSTT

-594 ESNVVAVDIES
+594 ESNVVTVDIES

-620 PRVSGTV
+620 PRVSGTI

>member
-24 LQDLHVSSSQNVNDA
+24 LQDLHVSSNQNIDDKVA
-39 DTSGFVF
+39 GGFGF
-46 GLDDDIDDDE
+46 DLDDDVDDDE

-70 MLPEDQTVSNFS
+70 SLSNDQTTSSFS

-91 DGILPVD
+91 DDILSVD
-98 SHSRIQDDSS
+98 NHIQDDSS

-125 DGDSAG
+125 DSSADFGDG
-131 FEDGLNPDADSGESD
+131 MDPDADSGKSE
-146 SSQISDE
+146 SSQVSDE

-166 DDEFIF
+166 EEFIF

-177 EDGDFND
+177 EDDDFND
-184 NSFLSSP
+184 NSFLSSS

-206 RLEMVSAEP
+206 RLEMAGAEP
-215 EDEDTYDDEIDEDDD
+215 EDKDTYDDEIDEDDD

-237 EDSSSEAG
+237 DDSSSESG

-259 SDDDDEEGGWSFED
+259 SDDDEDEEGGWSFED
-273 VPPDEEGFTDSRLF
+273 VPPVEEGFSDSQLF

-332 DSDRDNNSEDDG
+332 NSDQDNNSEDDG
-344 KSSDLGTP
+344 KSSDSGTP

-358 SEGSSDSKTGGCDTK
+358 SEGSSDSKTGDDTK

-388 GLGERVSSVVADI
+388 GLGERVSSVVTDI

-407 HDGEMPDS
+407 HDGEIPDS
-415 RSDDEDEGNTD
+415 RSDKDDDSENEPESEDSN
-426 SDEKGNDDNKSKK
+426 SSKPK
-439 SGSRKGKGSSSNP
+439 ESKKGKGGSSNP

-457 STVGGFYN
+457 STISGFYN
-465 KLVGIFFKIL
+465 KLVSIFFKIL

-498 TRVLEV
+498 TRILEV
-504 IAKSAPALLLVAGL
+504 IAKSAPALLLIAGL
-518 VTMSWMSVPSSTT
+518 VTMSWMSVSGSTT

-594 ESNVVAVDIES
+594 ESNVVTVDIES

-620 PRVSGTV
+620 PRVSGTI

>member
-24 LQDLHVSSSQNVNDA
+24 LQDLHASTNQNSADA
-39 DTSGFVF
+39 VAGRFGF
-46 GLDDDIDDDE
+46 GLDDDTDDE

-63 LDDYDDE
+63 LDDYENELLADE
-70 MLPEDQTVSNFS
+70 QSAENFS
-82 STVETDHNP
+82 SIIEPEND
-91 DGILPVD
+91 L
-98 SHSRIQDDSS
+98 DDTAS
-108 VSTDVDTGTE
+108 VGNHAQYNLLMSTDVDSDTE

-125 DGDSAG
+125 ENDSAD
-131 FEDGLNPDADSGESD
+131 FDSGSELNADNIESEE
-146 SSQISDE
+146 SSRSADE
-153 SHGSIIYGDFDDD
+153 SYGSIVYGDFDD

-177 EDGDFND
+177 ENDFSD
-184 NSFLSSP
+184 NSFLSSS

-206 RLEMVSAEP
+206 RLEMAGAEP
-215 EDEDTYDDEIDEDDD
+215 ENEDTYDDEIDEDDD

-319 SSDRDQTGFDTVS
+319 SSDRDQIDSDNVS
-332 DSDRDNNSEDDG
+332 DSDQDNNSKDDG
-344 KSSDLGTP
+344 QTSDSDIP
-352 EGSLSG
+352 EDSVND
-358 SEGSSDSKTGGCDTK
+358 SEGSSDSKTGDDTK
-373 SDDSSFTERLKAFAS
+373 SGDSAFTERLKAFAS

-407 HDGEMPDS
+407 HDGEIPDS
-415 RSDDEDEGNTD
+415 RSDKDDDSEDEPEPED
-426 SDEKGNDDNKSKK
+426 SNSSKPK
-439 SGSRKGKGSSSNP
+439 ESRKGKGSSSNP

-457 STVGGFYN
+457 STIGGFYN

-475 TSVLGILS
+475 TSVLGVLAS
-483 GIPVIGRPFKIALAA
+483 IPVIGRPFKIALAA

-504 IAKSAPALLLVAGL
+504 IAKSAPALLLIAGL
-518 VTMSWMSVPSSTT
+518 VAMSWMSVPGSTT

-545 SYSNGGT
+545 SYSSGGT

-594 ESNVVAVDIES
+594 ESNVVTVDIES

-620 PRVSGTV
+620 PRVSGTI

>member
-24 LQDLHVSSSQNVNDA
+24 LQDLHASTNQDSA
-39 DTSGFVF
+39 DVVAGGFGF
-46 GLDDDIDDDE
+46 GLDDDTDDE

-63 LDDYDDE
+63 LDDYENELLVDE
-70 MLPEDQTVSNFS
+70 QTTENFS
-82 STVETDHNP
+82 SITEPENDLDDTASVGNQ
-91 DGILPVD
+91 VQND
-98 SHSRIQDDSS
+98 SMM
-108 VSTDVDTGTE
+108 STDVDSDTE

-125 DGDSAG
+125 ENDSAD
-131 FEDGLNPDADSGESD
+131 FDSGSELNTDNRESKE
-146 SSQISDE
+146 SSSSADE

-177 EDGDFND
+177 EDNFSD
-184 NSFLSSP
+184 NSFLSS
-191 SDGVLDADG
+191 SADGVLDADG

-206 RLEMVSAEP
+206 RLEMAGAEP
-215 EDEDTYDDEIDEDDD
+215 DDEDTNDDEIDEDDD

-237 EDSSSEAG
+237 DDSSSEAG

-259 SDDDDEEGGWSFED
+259 SSEDDEEEGGWSFEE
-273 VPPDEEGFTDSRLF
+273 VPPEEEGFSDSRLF

-307 DSPDSTDFLTND
+307 DSHDSTDFLTND
-319 SSDRDQTGFDTVS
+319 FSGRDQIDPGNISDSDQDNNFKDDKQPVDSGTPDGSVS
-332 DSDRDNNSEDDG
+332 DSD
-344 KSSDLGTP
+344 
-352 EGSLSG
+352 
-358 SEGSSDSKTGGCDTK
+358 GSSSNKTSDDTK
-373 SDDSSFTERLKAFAS
+373 DNESSFTERLKALAA
-388 GLGERVSSVVADI
+388 GLGERVSAVVTDV

-407 HDGEMPDS
+407 YDGEIPDS
-415 RSDDEDEGNTD
+415 ASDDEDEDGSD
-426 SDEKGNDDNKSKK
+426 SKEKGIGDNKSKK
-439 SGSRKGKGSSSNP
+439 PGSRKSKNGSSNP

-457 STVGGFYN
+457 STIGGFYN
-465 KLVGIFFKIL
+465 KLVGIFFKII
-475 TSVLGILS
+475 TSVLGVLV

-498 TRVLEV
+498 TRVLEIV
-504 IAKSAPALLLVAGL
+504 AKSAPALLLVSGL
-518 VTMSWMSVPSSTT
+518 VAMSWMSVPGSTT

-594 ESNVVAVDIES
+594 ESNVVTVDIES

-620 PRVSGTV
+620 PRVSGTI

>member
-24 LQDLHVSSSQNVNDA
+24 LQDLHVSSNQNIDDKVA
-39 DTSGFVF
+39 GGFGF
-46 GLDDDIDDDE
+46 DLDDDVDDDE
-56 DDLALPS
+56 DYLALPS

-70 MLPEDQTVSNFS
+70 LLPEDQTVSNFS

-131 FEDGLNPDADSGESD
+131 FEDGLNPDADSGESE

-177 EDGDFND
+177 EDDDFND

-191 SDGVLDADG
+191 SDSVLDADG

-206 RLEMVSAEP
+206 RLEMAGAEP

-273 VPPDEEGFTDSRLF
+273 VPPNEEGFTDSRLF

-319 SSDRDQTGFDTVS
+319 SSDRDRTGPVVIADSDQDNNSKDDEQTS
-332 DSDRDNNSEDDG
+332 DSDTPDD
-344 KSSDLGTP
+344 SVND
-352 EGSLSG
+352 
-358 SEGSSDSKTGGCDTK
+358 SEGSSDSKTGDDTK
-373 SDDSSFTERLKAFAS
+373 SGDSSFVERLKAFAS
-388 GLGERVSSVVADI
+388 GLGERVSSVVTDI

-415 RSDDEDEGNTD
+415 SSDDEDENNSD
-426 SDEKGNDDNKSKK
+426 SEEKGNDDNKSKK
-439 SGSRKGKGSSSNP
+439 PGSRKGKSGGSNP

-457 STVGGFYN
+457 STIGGFYN

-475 TSVLGILS
+475 TSVLSILS

-498 TRVLEV
+498 TRILEIV
-504 IAKSAPALLLVAGL
+504 AKSAPALLLVAGL
-518 VTMSWMSVPSSTT
+518 VAMSWMSVPGSTT

-570 FTVYSLQPGWNP
+570 FTVYSLQPGWNL

-594 ESNVVAVDIES
+594 ESNVVTVDIES

-620 PRVSGTV
+620 PRVSGTI

>member
-24 LQDLHVSSSQNVNDA
+24 LQDLHVSSNQNIDDKVA
-39 DTSGFVF
+39 GGFGF
-46 GLDDDIDDDE
+46 DLDDDVDDDE
-56 DDLALPS
+56 DYLALPS

-70 MLPEDQTVSNFS
+70 LLPEDQTVSNFS

-125 DGDSAG
+125 DGDSAV
-131 FEDGLNPDADSGESD
+131 FEDGLNPDADSGESE

-177 EDGDFND
+177 EDDDFND

-191 SDGVLDADG
+191 SDSVLDADG

-206 RLEMVSAEP
+206 RLEMAGAEP

-259 SDDDDEEGGWSFED
+259 SDDDDEEGGWSFEG
-273 VPPDEEGFTDSRLF
+273 VPPNEEGFTDSRLF

-319 SSDRDQTGFDTVS
+319 SSDRDRTGPVVIADSDQDNNSKDDEQTS
-332 DSDRDNNSEDDG
+332 DSDTPDD
-344 KSSDLGTP
+344 SVND
-352 EGSLSG
+352 
-358 SEGSSDSKTGGCDTK
+358 SEGSSDSKTGDDTK
-373 SDDSSFTERLKAFAS
+373 SGDSSFVERLKAFAS
-388 GLGERVSSVVADI
+388 GLGERVSSVVTDI

-415 RSDDEDEGNTD
+415 SSDDEDENNSD
-426 SDEKGNDDNKSKK
+426 SEEKGNDDNKSKK
-439 SGSRKGKGSSSNP
+439 PVSRKGKSGGSNP

-457 STVGGFYN
+457 STIGGFYN

-475 TSVLGILS
+475 TSVISILS

-498 TRVLEV
+498 TRILEIV
-504 IAKSAPALLLVAGL
+504 AKSAPALLLVAGL
-518 VTMSWMSVPSSTT
+518 VAMSWMSVPGSTT

-570 FTVYSLQPGWNP
+570 FTVYSLQPGWNL

-594 ESNVVAVDIES
+594 ESNVVTVDIES

-620 PRVSGTV
+620 PRVSGTI

>member
-24 LQDLHVSSSQNVNDA
+24 LQDLHASTNQNSADA
-39 DTSGFVF
+39 VAGRFGF
-46 GLDDDIDDDE
+46 GLDDDTDDE

-63 LDDYDDE
+63 LDDYENELLADE
-70 MLPEDQTVSNFS
+70 QSAENFS
-82 STVETDHNP
+82 SIIEPENDLDDTASVGNHA
-91 DGILPVD
+91 
-98 SHSRIQDDSS
+98 QDNLLM
-108 VSTDVDTGTE
+108 STDVDSDTE

-125 DGDSAG
+125 ENDSAD
-131 FEDGLNPDADSGESD
+131 FDSGSELNADNIESEE
-146 SSQISDE
+146 SSRSADE
-153 SHGSIIYGDFDDD
+153 SHGSIVYGDFDD

-177 EDGDFND
+177 ENDFSD
-184 NSFLSSP
+184 NSFLSSS

-206 RLEMVSAEP
+206 RLEMAGAEP
-215 EDEDTYDDEIDEDDD
+215 ENEDTNDDEIDEDDD

-237 EDSSSEAG
+237 DSSSEAG

-259 SDDDDEEGGWSFED
+259 SSEDDEEEGGWSFEE
-273 VPPDEEGFTDSRLF
+273 VPPEEEVFSDSRLF

-307 DSPDSTDFLTND
+307 DSPDSTDFPTND
-319 SSDRDQTGFDTVS
+319 FSGRDQIDPGNVS
-332 DSDRDNNSEDDG
+332 DSDQDNNFKNDEQ
-344 KSSDLGTP
+344 
-352 EGSLSG
+352 
-358 SEGSSDSKTGGCDTK
+358 SSDSSTPGGSVSDSDGSSSNKTSDDTK
-373 SDDSSFTERLKAFAS
+373 DNESSFTERLKALAA
-388 GLGERVSSVVADI
+388 GIGDRVSAVVTDV

-407 HDGEMPDS
+407 HDGEIPDS
-415 RSDDEDEGNTD
+415 RSDEDNDSENEPDSEGTN
-426 SDEKGNDDNKSKK
+426 SSKPK
-439 SGSRKGKGSSSNP
+439 ESKKGKGGSRSKNP

-457 STVGGFYN
+457 SAIGGFYN
-465 KLVGIFFKIL
+465 KLVGIFFKII
-475 TSVLGILS
+475 TSVLGVLA

-498 TRVLEV
+498 TRILEI
-504 IAKSAPALLLVAGL
+504 IAKSAPALLLIAGL

-594 ESNVVAVDIES
+594 ESNVVTVDIES

-620 PRVSGTV
+620 PRVSGTI

>member
-24 LQDLHVSSSQNVNDA
+24 LQDLHVSTNQNSADA
-39 DTSGFVF
+39 VAGRFGF
-46 GLDDDIDDDE
+46 GLDDDTDDE

-63 LDDYDDE
+63 LDDYENELLADE
-70 MLPEDQTVSNFS
+70 QSAENFS
-82 STVETDHNP
+82 SIIEPENDLDDTASVGNHA
-91 DGILPVD
+91 
-98 SHSRIQDDSS
+98 QDNLLM
-108 VSTDVDTGTE
+108 STDVDSDTE

-125 DGDSAG
+125 ENDSAD
-131 FEDGLNPDADSGESD
+131 FDSGSELNADNIESEE
-146 SSQISDE
+146 SSRSADE
-153 SHGSIIYGDFDDD
+153 SYGSIVYGDFDD

-177 EDGDFND
+177 ENDFSD
-184 NSFLSSP
+184 NSFLSSS

-206 RLEMVSAEP
+206 RLEMAGAEP
-215 EDEDTYDDEIDEDDD
+215 ENEDTYDDEIDEDDD

-319 SSDRDQTGFDTVS
+319 SSDRDQIDSDNVS
-332 DSDRDNNSEDDG
+332 DSDQDNNSKDDG
-344 KSSDLGTP
+344 QTSDSDIP
-352 EGSLSG
+352 EDSVND
-358 SEGSSDSKTGGCDTK
+358 SEGSSDSKTGDDTK
-373 SDDSSFTERLKAFAS
+373 SGDSAFTERLKAFAS

-407 HDGEMPDS
+407 HDGEIPDS
-415 RSDDEDEGNTD
+415 RSDKDDDSEDEPEPED
-426 SDEKGNDDNKSKK
+426 SNSSKPK
-439 SGSRKGKGSSSNP
+439 ESRKGKGSSSNP

-457 STVGGFYN
+457 STIGGFYN

-475 TSVLGILS
+475 TSVLGVLAS
-483 GIPVIGRPFKIALAA
+483 IPVIGRPFKIALAA

-504 IAKSAPALLLVAGL
+504 IAKSAPALLLIAGL
-518 VTMSWMSVPSSTT
+518 VAMSWMSVPGSTT

-545 SYSNGGT
+545 SYSSGGT

-594 ESNVVAVDIES
+594 ESNVVTVDIES

-620 PRVSGTV
+620 PRVSGTI

>member
-24 LQDLHVSSSQNVNDA
+24 LQDLHASTNQNSADA
-39 DTSGFVF
+39 VAGRFGF
-46 GLDDDIDDDE
+46 GLDDDTDDE

-63 LDDYDDE
+63 LDDYENELLADE
-70 MLPEDQTVSNFS
+70 QSAENFS
-82 STVETDHNP
+82 SIIEPENDLDDTASVGNHA
-91 DGILPVD
+91 
-98 SHSRIQDDSS
+98 QDNLLM
-108 VSTDVDTGTE
+108 STDVDSDTE

-125 DGDSAG
+125 ENDSAD
-131 FEDGLNPDADSGESD
+131 FDSGSELNADNIESE

-153 SHGSIIYGDFDDD
+153 SHGSIIYGNFDDD

-184 NSFLSSP
+184 NSFLSST

-206 RLEMVSAEP
+206 RLEMAGAEP

-287 EDDDETLFDDDEDE
+287 EDDDETLFDDDDDE

-307 DSPDSTDFLTND
+307 DSPDSAEHSLNNFSDTDNNGSDDVSVADLDGND
-319 SSDRDQTGFDTVS
+319 ETEGQSSDS
-332 DSDRDNNSEDDG
+332 
-344 KSSDLGTP
+344 GTP
-352 EGSLSG
+352 DGSVND

-373 SDDSSFTERLKAFAS
+373 SGDSSFIGRLKAFTS
-388 GLGERVSSVVADI
+388 GLGERVSAVITDV

-407 HDGEMPDS
+407 HDGEIPES
-415 RSDDEDEGNTD
+415 SSDDEDEGNTD

-594 ESNVVAVDIES
+594 ESNVVTVDIES

-620 PRVSGTV
+620 PRVSGTI

>member
-39 DTSGFVF
+39 DTSGCVF

-70 MLPEDQTVSNFS
+70 LLSDDQVTSNFS
-82 STVETDHNP
+82 STVETDHNS
-91 DGILPVD
+91 DGILSVD

-131 FEDGLNPDADSGESD
+131 FEDGLNPDADSGEQPE
-146 SSQISDE
+146 SSQVSDE

-177 EDGDFND
+177 EDDDFSD

-206 RLEMVSAEP
+206 RLEMAGAEP
-215 EDEDTYDDEIDEDDD
+215 EDEDTYDDGIDEDDD

-273 VPPDEEGFTDSRLF
+273 VPPDEDGFTDSRLF

-319 SSDRDQTGFDTVS
+319 SSDRDQTGLDSVS
-332 DSDRDNNSEDDG
+332 DADLENNSKDDEQ
-344 KSSDLGTP
+344 SSDSGTP
-352 EGSLSG
+352 DGSVND
-358 SEGSSDSKTGGCDTK
+358 SEGSSDSKTGDDTK
-373 SDDSSFTERLKAFAS
+373 SGDSSFIGRLKAFTS
-388 GLGERVSSVVADI
+388 GLGERVSAVITDV

-407 HDGEMPDS
+407 HDGEIPES
-415 RSDDEDEGNTD
+415 SSDDEDENNPDFKEKD
-426 SDEKGNDDNKSKK
+426 SDDNKSKK
-439 SGSRKGKGSSSNP
+439 SGSRKGKSGSNP
-452 LKSLL
+452 LRSLL
-457 STVGGFYN
+457 STIGGFYN

-498 TRVLEV
+498 TRILGIV
-504 IAKSAPALLLVAGL
+504 AKSAPALLLIAGL
-518 VTMSWMSVPSSTT
+518 VIMSWMSVPGSTT

-594 ESNVVAVDIES
+594 ESNVVTVDIES

-620 PRVSGTV
+620 PRVSGTI

>member
-24 LQDLHVSSSQNVNDA
+24 LQDLHVSSNQNIDDKVA
-39 DTSGFVF
+39 GGFGF
-46 GLDDDIDDDE
+46 DLDDDVDDDE

-63 LDDYDDE
+63 LDDYENEFLTDE
-70 MLPEDQTVSNFS
+70 QTTDNFS
-82 STVETDHNP
+82 SVIEPENDLDDTASVDNQVRDDSMMSTN
-91 DGILPVD
+91 VD
-98 SHSRIQDDSS
+98 SD
-108 VSTDVDTGTE
+108 TE
-118 DEILFDD
+118 DEILFDGED
-125 DGDSAG
+125 DTAD
-131 FEDGLNPDADSGESD
+131 FESGPGLNTAEREAGES
-146 SSQISDE
+146 SSSTDE
-153 SHGSIIYGDFDDD
+153 SHGSIVYGDFDD

-177 EDGDFND
+177 EDDFSD
-184 NSFLSSP
+184 SSFLSSS

-206 RLEMVSAEP
+206 RLEMAGAEP
-215 EDEDTYDDEIDEDDD
+215 DDEDTNNDEIDEDDD

-237 EDSSSEAG
+237 DDSSSEAG

-259 SDDDDEEGGWSFED
+259 SSEDDEEEGGWSFED
-273 VPPDEEGFTDSRLF
+273 VPPEEEGFSDSRLF

-301 DDLYDF
+301 DELYDF

-319 SSDRDQTGFDTVS
+319 FSDRERTGLDSVS
-332 DSDRDNNSEDDG
+332 DSDRDNNSGDDG
-344 KSSDLGTP
+344 QSSD
-352 EGSLSG
+352 SG
-358 SEGSSDSKTGGCDTK
+358 IPNDSVNDSEGSSDSKTGDDTK
-373 SDDSSFTERLKAFAS
+373 SDDSSFTERLKTFAS
-388 GLGERVSSVVADI
+388 SLGKRVSAVVTDV

-407 HDGEMPDS
+407 HDGEIPDS
-415 RSDDEDEGNTD
+415 SSDEEDENNPD
-426 SDEKGNDDNKSKK
+426 PEEKSNDNNKSKK
-439 SGSRKGKGSSSNP
+439 PESRKGKSSSNP

-457 STVGGFYN
+457 SSISGFYN
-465 KLVGIFFKIL
+465 KIVGIFFKIL
-475 TSVLGILS
+475 TSVLGVLA

-498 TRVLEV
+498 TRILEI

-518 VTMSWMSVPSSTT
+518 VTMSWMSVPGSTT

-594 ESNVVAVDIES
+594 ESNVVTVDIES
-605 QTEVSASCG
+605 QTEVSANCG

-620 PRVSGTV
+620 PRVSGTI

>member
-24 LQDLHVSSSQNVNDA
+24 LQDLHVSSNQNIDDKVA
-39 DTSGFVF
+39 GGFGF
-46 GLDDDIDDDE
+46 DLDYDVDDDE

-70 MLPEDQTVSNFS
+70 SLSNDQTTSSFS

-131 FEDGLNPDADSGESD
+131 FEDGLNPDADSGESE
-146 SSQISDE
+146 SSQISEE

-177 EDGDFND
+177 EDDDFSD
-184 NSFLSSP
+184 NSFLSAP

-206 RLEMVSAEP
+206 RLEMAGAET

-237 EDSSSEAG
+237 EDSSSESGA
-245 SPFMQRGL
+245 PFMQRGL

-259 SDDDDEEGGWSFED
+259 PDDDDEEGGWSFED
-273 VPPDEEGFTDSRLF
+273 VPPEDEGFSDSRLF
-287 EDDDETLFDDDEDE
+287 EDDDETLFDDDE

-319 SSDRDQTGFDTVS
+319 SSDRDQTGLDTVS
-332 DSDRDNNSEDDG
+332 DSDQDNNSEDDG
-344 KSSDLGTP
+344 KSSDSGTP
-352 EGSLSG
+352 EGSVND
-358 SEGSSDSKTGGCDTK
+358 SEDSSDSKTGDDTE
-373 SDDSSFTERLKAFAS
+373 SGDSAFTERLKAFAS

-415 RSDDEDEGNTD
+415 RSDDEDEGGSD
-426 SDEKGNDDNKSKK
+426 SEEKGSGDNKSKK
-439 SGSRKGKGSSSNP
+439 PVAKKSKSNSNP

-457 STVGGFYN
+457 STIGGFYN
-465 KLVGIFFKIL
+465 KLVGIFFKII
-475 TSVLGILS
+475 TSILGVLA

-498 TRVLEV
+498 TRILEI

-518 VTMSWMSVPSSTT
+518 VTMSWMSVPGSTT

-620 PRVSGTV
+620 PRVSGTI

>member
-24 LQDLHVSSSQNVNDA
+24 LQDLHVSSNQNIDDKVA
-39 DTSGFVF
+39 GGFGF
-46 GLDDDIDDDE
+46 GLDDDTDDE

-70 MLPEDQTVSNFS
+70 LLSDDQVTSNFS

-91 DGILPVD
+91 DGILSVD

-108 VSTDVDTGTE
+108 VSTDFDTGTE

-131 FEDGLNPDADSGESD
+131 FEDGLNPDADSGEQPE
-146 SSQISDE
+146 SSQVSDE

-177 EDGDFND
+177 EDDDFSD

-206 RLEMVSAEP
+206 RLEMAGAEP
-215 EDEDTYDDEIDEDDD
+215 EDENTYDDEIDEDDN

-237 EDSSSEAG
+237 EDSSSESGA
-245 SPFMQRGL
+245 PFMQRGL

-273 VPPDEEGFTDSRLF
+273 VPPEEEGFTDSRLF

-301 DDLYDF
+301 DDLYNF
-307 DSPDSTDFLTND
+307 DSPNSTDFLTND
-319 SSDRDQTGFDTVS
+319 SSDRDQAGLDSVS
-332 DSDRDNNSEDDG
+332 DADLENNFGDDG
-344 KSSDLGTP
+344 KSSDSGTP
-352 EGSLSG
+352 DDSVND
-358 SEGSSDSKTGGCDTK
+358 SEDSSNSKTGDDTK
-373 SDDSSFTERLKAFAS
+373 DNESSFTERLKALAA
-388 GLGERVSSVVADI
+388 GIGERVSAVVTDV

-407 HDGEMPDS
+407 HDGEIPDS
-415 RSDDEDEGNTD
+415 SSDDEDEGNTD
-426 SDEKGNDDNKSKK
+426 SDEKVNDDNKSKK
-439 SGSRKGKGSSSNP
+439 PGSRKGKSGSNP

-457 STVGGFYN
+457 STIGGFYN

-475 TSVLGILS
+475 TSVLGVLA

-498 TRVLEV
+498 TRILEI

-518 VTMSWMSVPSSTT
+518 VTMSWTSVPGSTT

-594 ESNVVAVDIES
+594 ESNVVTVDIES

-620 PRVSGTV
+620 PRVSGTI

>member
-24 LQDLHVSSSQNVNDA
+24 LQDLHASTNQNSADA
-39 DTSGFVF
+39 VAGRFGF
-46 GLDDDIDDDE
+46 GLDDDTDDE

-63 LDDYDDE
+63 LDDYENELLADE
-70 MLPEDQTVSNFS
+70 QSAENFS
-82 STVETDHNP
+82 SIIEPENDLDDTASVGNHA
-91 DGILPVD
+91 
-98 SHSRIQDDSS
+98 QDNLLM
-108 VSTDVDTGTE
+108 STDVDSDTE
-118 DEILFDD
+118 DEILFDGED
-125 DGDSAG
+125 DSADFNSG
-131 FEDGLNPDADSGESD
+131 SELNADNIESEE
-146 SSQISDE
+146 SSRSADE
-153 SHGSIIYGDFDDD
+153 SYGSIVYGDFDD

-177 EDGDFND
+177 EDDFSD
-184 NSFLSSP
+184 RSFLSSS

-206 RLEMVSAEP
+206 RLEMAGAEP
-215 EDEDTYDDEIDEDDD
+215 ENEDTYDDEIDEDDD

-319 SSDRDQTGFDTVS
+319 SSDRDQIDSDNVS
-332 DSDRDNNSEDDG
+332 DSDQDNNSKDDG
-344 KSSDLGTP
+344 QTSDSDIP
-352 EGSLSG
+352 EDSVND
-358 SEGSSDSKTGGCDTK
+358 SEGSSDSKTGDDTK
-373 SDDSSFTERLKAFAS
+373 SGDSAFTERLKAFAS

-407 HDGEMPDS
+407 HDGEIPDS
-415 RSDDEDEGNTD
+415 RSDKDDDSEDEPEPED
-426 SDEKGNDDNKSKK
+426 SNSSKPK
-439 SGSRKGKGSSSNP
+439 ESRKGKGSSSNP

-457 STVGGFYN
+457 STIGGFYN

-475 TSVLGILS
+475 TSVLGVLAS
-483 GIPVIGRPFKIALAA
+483 IPVIGRPFKIALAA

-504 IAKSAPALLLVAGL
+504 IAKSAPALLLIAGL
-518 VTMSWMSVPSSTT
+518 VAMSWMSIPGSTT
-531 TELPDEGKVEFSSF
+531 TELPDEGNVEFSSF
-545 SYSNGGT
+545 SYSSGGT

-594 ESNVVAVDIES
+594 ESNVVTVDIES

-620 PRVSGTV
+620 PRVSGTI